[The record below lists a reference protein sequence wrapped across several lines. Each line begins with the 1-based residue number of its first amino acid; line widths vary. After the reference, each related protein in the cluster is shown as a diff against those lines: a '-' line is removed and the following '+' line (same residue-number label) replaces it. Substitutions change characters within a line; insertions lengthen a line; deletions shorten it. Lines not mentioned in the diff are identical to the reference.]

1 MAEQTLPFDII
12 MNVVKMR
19 PRDSAAKSPT
29 SDCINEEFDDLLA
42 HIRFLTNDLEQATTE
57 AAIIETM
64 QTLFVKHL
72 FFFYRMN
79 DDFKQR
85 HQKIRPRDKDMK
97 SPTSKCIKKLT
108 NTFQEYPVM
117 FDHDFRVCAFAFL
130 WEGQGHM
137 RMRDWDIAVQ
147 NYKEFKSAFI

>member
-1 MAEQTLPFDII
+1 MAEQTLPFDIK

-19 PRDSAAKSPT
+19 PRDSAAKSHT
-29 SDCINEEFDDLLA
+29 SDCINDEIIELWA
-42 HIRFLTNDLEQATTE
+42 HENFMRPTP
-57 AAIIETM
+57 IETM
-64 QTLFVKHL
+64 PELVVKRY
-72 FFFYRMN
+72 FFFYRMSH
-79 DDFKQR
+79 DFQQR

-97 SPTSKCIKKLT
+97 SPTSKCINKLT

-147 NYKEFKSAFI
+147 NYHWGKTESK